1 VDRGDTAAHRH
12 QRGLRGALPNL
23 TNPAF
28 DNATT
33 NGAPAN
39 LKASEKIDLIDSNG
53 NVIGTA
59 SNPDAQA
66 NGFAACTWAT
76 TC

>member
-1 VDRGDTAAHRH
+1 VAV
-12 QRGLRGALPNL
+12 
-23 TNPAF
+23 
-28 DNATT
+28 
-33 NGAPAN
+33 
-39 LKASEKIDLIDSNG
+39 DLIDSNG